1 MWNLQGI
8 IIYEHEYKG
17 DFEICISLPLRQIIT
32 DLSGSCLAL
41 WNFAIMWFI
50 EDISLTN
57 TILFQFV
64 KPSYKKRYL
73 PDDCVSMK
81 LRVIIYIYIYIYIY
95 ELYNMMYSALTLL
108 TFLCQ
113 CSNLFQWFPV
123 FCSICWT
130 SYERFMS
137 CTSCG
142 RLIYVQFSLSP
153 FKVSFQIKT
162 FSLFF
167 VSGFV
172 LMNRR

>member
-81 LRVIIYIYIYIYIY
+81 LRVIIYIYIYIYIW
-95 ELYNMMYSALTLL
+95 TLQHDVFSTYIVNFFMSMFQFISMVPSIL
-108 TFLCQ
+108 QHMLDVIWTFYVLH
-113 CSNLFQWFPV
+113 V
-123 FCSICWT
+123 MWT
-130 SYERFMS
+130 SYIRS
-137 CTSCG
+137 
-142 RLIYVQFSLSP
+142 I
-153 FKVSFQIKT
+153 
-162 FSLFF
+162 
-167 VSGFV
+167 
-172 LMNRR
+172 